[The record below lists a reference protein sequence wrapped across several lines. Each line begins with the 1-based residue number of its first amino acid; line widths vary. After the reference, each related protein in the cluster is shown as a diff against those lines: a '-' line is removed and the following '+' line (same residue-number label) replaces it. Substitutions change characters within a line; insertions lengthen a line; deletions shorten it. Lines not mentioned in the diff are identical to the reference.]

1 MHIFPI
7 EDEQYCSSFSYGILL
22 PYDKILI
29 MNKKTMNRWIIYGIG
44 MITLALGLTLN
55 TKSNLGVSPII
66 SVAYLFSNITNI
78 SFGDV
83 TLLYYCIFVVCE
95 FFLNHEWKNF
105 LQIPFSIVFTRF
117 LNLFSSMFTFQCHV
131 LPSQLFV
138 LLLAIIC
145 TGVGAALT
153 VNMDIVPNPGDGIVN
168 AIAQKIGKDM
178 GTTKNIVD
186 FCCVGITLLIGF
198 LTNRLFFGIG
208 IGTIL
213 AMIFVGRV
221 IHLFNQMCKKPIALL
236 TDTKE

>member
-1 MHIFPI
+1 M
-7 EDEQYCSSFSYGILL
+7 EKLS
-22 PYDKILI
+22 
-29 MNKKTMNRWIIYGIG
+29 T
-44 MITLALGLTLN
+44 
-55 TKSNLGVSPII
+55 
-66 SVAYLFSNITNI
+66 
-78 SFGDV
+78 
-83 TLLYYCIFVVCE
+83 
-95 FFLNHEWKNF
+95 NF
-105 LQIPFSIVFTRF
+105 LQHCIHTILESIFMV
-117 LNLFSSMFTFQCHV
+117 TFQCHT

-198 LTNRLFFGIG
+198 LTNRLFYGIG

-221 IHLFNQMCKKPIALL
+221 IHLFNQMCKKTIALL
-236 TDTKE
+236 TDRVE

>member
-1 MHIFPI
+1 
-7 EDEQYCSSFSYGILL
+7 
-22 PYDKILI
+22 
-29 MNKKTMNRWIIYGIG
+29 MNKKSMNRWIIYGIG

-66 SVAYLFSNITNI
+66 SIAYLFSEITRI

-95 FFLNHEWKNF
+95 FLLDHNWKDF
-105 LQIPFSIVFTRF
+105 LQVPFSIVFTRF
-117 LNLFSSMFTFQCHV
+117 LNLFSSTLSFQCST

-138 LLLAIIC
+138 LFLAIIC
-145 TGVGAALT
+145 TGIGAALT
-153 VNMDIVPNPGDGIVN
+153 VNMDIIPNPGDGIVN
-168 AIAQKIGKDM
+168 AIAKKIGKDM

-198 LTNRLFFGIG
+198 LTNRLFYGIG

-213 AMIFVGRV
+213 VMIFVGRV
-221 IHLFNQMCKKPIALL
+221 IHFFNQMCKKPIAAL
-236 TDTKE
+236 THTKE

>member
-1 MHIFPI
+1 
-7 EDEQYCSSFSYGILL
+7 
-22 PYDKILI
+22 
-29 MNKKTMNRWIIYGIG
+29 
-44 MITLALGLTLN
+44 
-55 TKSNLGVSPII
+55 
-66 SVAYLFSNITNI
+66 
-78 SFGDV
+78 
-83 TLLYYCIFVVCE
+83 
-95 FFLNHEWKNF
+95 
-105 LQIPFSIVFTRF
+105 
-117 LNLFSSMFTFQCHV
+117 MFTFQCHT

-186 FCCVGITLLIGF
+186 FCCVAITLLIGF
-198 LTNRLFFGIG
+198 LTNRLFYGIG

-221 IHLFNQMCKKPIALL
+221 IHLFNQMCKKTIALL